1 MVCTW
6 CAAHYIPSP
15 TVTVI
20 IPIPMEQ
27 YVCVLSDDLCVR
39 LCYSSV
45 LFKCVISGGFRKGLI
60 MGLAPPQFCLAPKD
74 KISPWAKGLSFL
86 VKFSK

>member
-45 LFKCVISGGFRKGLI
+45 LFKCVISGGFRKGLMGLI
-60 MGLAPPQFCLAPKD
+60 MGLAPPPVLP
-74 KISPWAKGLSFL
+74 SPQR
-86 VKFSK
+86 